1 MHPEREPVEA
11 AEEQNRIRQALGV
24 RPFTPPPEGFD
35 PLQASPRELLVHGY
49 PGRPDARLH
58 PKLHERWEEV
68 ASRPITVVEPRF
80 VVMEHKGGWSRERY
94 GLPAGSGWAGSVQF
108 SEKDDPVTFVSGQ
121 WTVPH
126 IVAPIPD
133 DCICAQWIGI
143 DGANDAPIR
152 WDSGDILQA
161 GTTQAIAMVGFVS
174 VKRTFAWVEWYPE
187 LPATIANFPVSEG
200 DVMQCTICVYSPTEA
215 GVHLFN
221 MTSGAYTAF
230 VKTAPSNV
238 QLVGNCAEWIVEDPT
253 SLGWALARYGDVYFD
268 NCVAGTRAGKL
279 LLAGT
284 GRLDEMYDT
293 NGRTISMPYAENDL
307 LVKVEY
313 TDRSP

>member
-1 MHPEREPVEA
+1 MRPESERVEA
-11 AEEQNRIRQALGV
+11 AREQKRIREALGV
-24 RPFTPPPEGFD
+24 RPFTPAPEGFD
-35 PLQASPRELLVHGY
+35 PLQASARELLVHGY

-58 PKLHERWEEV
+58 TKLHERWEEL

-108 SEKDDPVTFVSGQ
+108 SAKDDPVTFVSGQ

-126 IVAPIPD
+126 IVAPTPG

-143 DGANDAPIR
+143 DGANDAPIE

-161 GTTQAIAMVGFVS
+161 GTTQAIALVGFVS
-174 VKRTFAWVEWYPE
+174 VERTFAWVEWYPE

-230 VKTAPSNV
+230 VKNAASNV
-238 QLVGNCAEWIVEDPT
+238 QLIGNCAEWIVEDPT
-253 SLGWALARYGDVYFD
+253 SLGWNLARYGDVYFD
-268 NCVAGTRAGKL
+268 NCVAGTQGGKL